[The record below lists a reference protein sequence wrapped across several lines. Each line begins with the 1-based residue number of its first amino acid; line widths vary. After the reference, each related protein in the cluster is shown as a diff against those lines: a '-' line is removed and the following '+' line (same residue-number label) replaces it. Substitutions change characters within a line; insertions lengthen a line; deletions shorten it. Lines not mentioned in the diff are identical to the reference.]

1 MILVGRYTNDV
12 QVNMC
17 IRSAVG
23 ITTLVFCLIATP
35 IQAQQF
41 YFEDVTTDWFS
52 IDPGP
57 QRSVSAADID
67 NDGWPDLFTNVNWE
81 GPAYL
86 WHNDAGQ
93 RWRVETDVPAKIW
106 PLNGGGAVFGD
117 YDNDGDV
124 DLFVPLGMFCKE
136 AASKNMLWRNDR
148 GVFHDVALAAGL
160 DDELA
165 TDNAVW
171 LDANRD
177 GHLDLYTGNLGIAC
191 LGGDNVPGVNNR
203 LYLANGDGTF
213 RDATETSGLDYQI
226 GSGEAN
232 PGGSNGGMVA
242 SDLTGNG
249 WPDLLVTA
257 FENPNR
263 LFYNDQGNFVEHVS
277 AEINDPG
284 QAFGI
289 AVADFDGDADLDLFT
304 GSGGSAG
311 GTAFRSQYLV
321 NLGRGTFVDALE
333 SVGLGKMAEVNVVGV
348 GAGDVDNDGDVD
360 LFVAEP
366 HTLYRNDGDGTF
378 TDVTNQSGVTRPI
391 KTSLSLADYNLD
403 GQLDVVAGGVVTGDG
418 IGGIFLN
425 STVGSGHWLGVELVG
440 VESNRSAI
448 GAQLLA
454 IYGQQ
459 RLLQEIS
466 GGSGFN
472 QDDLVAHFG
481 LGQQTQLDSL
491 VIRWPSGLTETLTD
505 IAADQRVR
513 IIEGRG
519 EAYPKKA
526 SVFLDEVRASSVGES
541 VEVAV
546 RVRPA
551 LFEPDATITG
561 VAADLTSLGGPEA
574 VPLVDLGDGSYQL
587 EARFSGAP
595 GADVGEVV
603 VLIDQQTSLGPYW
616 IRLASE
622 VSLDGVSTSVAEQT
636 STPSFFKLSQNY
648 PNPFNSA
655 TTIHFS
661 LPAAAHVDLR
671 VYNVAG
677 QRVATLAS
685 GVHDAGSH
693 QLRWHG
699 RDDKGG
705 DMGTGVYF
713 CRLAAGE
720 RVQTQRMLLLR

>member
-1 MILVGRYTNDV
+1 MR
-12 QVNMC
+12 
-17 IRSAVG
+17 IRSGLA
-23 ITTLVFCLIATP
+23 IATLVIWFSTAPT
-35 IQAQQF
+35 QGQQF
-41 YFEDVTTDWFS
+41 FEDVTPDWFA
-52 IDPGP
+52 IAPGP

-67 NDGWPDLFTNVNWE
+67 NDGWPDLFTSVNWE
-81 GPAYL
+81 GPVYL
-86 WHNDAGQ
+86 WRNDAGQ
-93 RWRVETDVPAKIW
+93 RWRVEADVPDKPW
-106 PLNGGGAVFGD
+106 LFNGGGAVFGD

-136 AASKNMLWRNDR
+136 AAHRNMLWRNDR
-148 GVFHDVALAAGL
+148 GVFYDVALEAGL

-171 LDANRD
+171 LDANGD
-177 GHLDLYTGNLGIAC
+177 GHLDLYTGNLGNAC
-191 LGGDNVPGVNNR
+191 LGGEGDLGVNNR

-213 RDATETSGLDYQI
+213 HDATSTSGLDYQI
-226 GSGEAN
+226 GTGESD

-242 SDLTGNG
+242 RDFTGNG

-257 FENPNR
+257 FLDPNR
-263 LFYNDQGNFVEHVS
+263 LFLNDQGSFSEHVS

-311 GTAFRSQYLV
+311 GTAYRSQYLI
-321 NLGRGTFVDALE
+321 NLGNGRFVDALE
-333 SVGLGKMAEVNVVGV
+333 SVGLRKMADVNVLGV

-366 HTLYRNDGDGTF
+366 HTLYRNDGAGTF
-378 TDVTNQSGVTRPI
+378 TDVTDQSGVTRPV
-391 KTSLSLADYNLD
+391 KTSLSFADYNLD
-403 GQLDVVAGGVVTGDG
+403 GRLDVVAGSVVDG
-418 IGGIFLN
+418 TFGGIFLN
-425 STVGSGHWLGVELVG
+425 STAGSGHWLGVELVG
-440 VESNRSAI
+440 VTSNRSAI

-454 IYGQQ
+454 IFGQR
-459 RLLQEIS
+459 RLLHEIS

-481 LGQQTQLDSL
+481 LGDQTQLDSL
-491 VIRWPSGLTETLTD
+491 VIRWPSGRTETLTA

-519 EAYPKKA
+519 VAYPKRP
-526 SVFLDEVRASSVGES
+526 SVFVEQVSAVKAGES
-541 VEVAV
+541 VEIAA

-551 LFEPDATITG
+551 LFEPEATVTG
-561 VAADLTSLGGPEA
+561 VTADLTSLGGPA
-574 VPLVDLGDGSYQL
+574 ATPLVALGDGSYQL
-587 EARFSGAP
+587 EASFSGNP
-595 GADVGEVV
+595 DVGVGEVV

-616 IRLASE
+616 IRLESE
-622 VSLDGVSTSVAEQT
+622 VVLDRVSTSVDGEQT
-636 STPSFFKLSQNY
+636 SSPLSFALSQNY

-661 LPAAAHVDLR
+661 LPVSARVDLGLF
-671 VYNVAG
+671 NLTG
-677 QRVATLAS
+677 QLVATLAS

-693 QLRWHG
+693 HLRWDG
-699 RDDKGG
+699 SDDSGV
-705 DMGTGVYF
+705 DLASGVYL
-713 CRLAAGE
+713 CRLVAGAH
-720 RVQTQRMLLLR
+720 RQTQRMLLLR